1 MSGGNGASPHGPSG
15 GAAFPAETLES
26 IAAEIGTPT
35 YVYAAPMLVA
45 AARRWIDAAGDPA
58 RVYFAAKANT
68 NLGVLSCLEAT
79 GIGIE
84 VATPGERARAAEAG
98 FPPERILVGGVP
110 KAANDVRDAIGAE
123 LALVVLQA
131 DHEVDA
137 AIEAARPEAP
147 TRVGIRVRPGI
158 TAGAHPSLETGR
170 FDAKFGYAPGDVPA
184 IWERLAATDGLEPEV
199 LAVHL
204 GSGIDALEPWERA
217 LEVLLELVDRL
228 ADTGAPVRELDVGG
242 GLGVDYAADGDP
254 DPAALARRV
263 DARLAGTG
271 LASRFEPGRSIT
283 ARAGVLLTRVLYRRE
298 RGGTPAVVCDAGFTD
313 FGRYALYGAQ
323 HRIEPVRGPAASGA
337 ATVDVLGPTCESGDV
352 LGTGRML
359 HDVRPGDLLI
369 VRDVGAYGFVMASN
383 YNSRPRPAEVLLF
396 EESYSIVRGRETL
409 QDLWRGELTV

>member
-1 MSGGNGASPHGPSG
+1 MSGEFSAD
-15 GAAFPAETLES
+15 ALET
-26 IAAEIGTPT
+26 IAGEVGTPT
-35 YVYAAPMLVA
+35 YVYSAPALAA
-45 AARRWIDAAGDPA
+45 AARRWIDAAGDPG

-68 NLGVLSCLEAT
+68 NLGVLSTLEAT

-84 VATPGERARAAEAG
+84 VATPGERARARQAG

-110 KAANDVRDAIGAE
+110 KAASDVRDAIGAG

-131 DHEVDA
+131 DHEVEA
-137 AIEAARPEAP
+137 AIAAARPDAP
-147 TRVGIRVRPGI
+147 TRVGLRVRPGI

-170 FDAKFGYAPGDVPA
+170 TDAKFGYAPEDIPA
-184 IWERLAATDGLEPEV
+184 LWARLAATDGLEPEV

-204 GSGIDALEPWERA
+204 GSGIDRLEPWDRA
-217 LEVLLELVDRL
+217 LDVLLELVDRL
-228 ADTGAPVRELDVGG
+228 VDSGAPVRELDVGG
-242 GLGVDYAADGDP
+242 GLGVDYAADADP
-254 DPAALARRV
+254 DPAALVQRV

-298 RGGTPAVVCDAGFTD
+298 RGGAPAVVCDAGFTD

-323 HRIEPVRGPAASGA
+323 HRIEPVRGPAASGE

-352 LGTGRML
+352 LGTGRPL
-359 HDVRPGDLLI
+359 HHVRPGDLLI

-383 YNSRPRPAEVLLF
+383 YNSRPRPAEVLLSGADF
-396 EESYSIVRGRETL
+396 AVVRGRETL
-409 QDLWRGELTV
+409 QDLWRGEVTV